1 MTAAITFGVYL
12 LLVLAMGLAL
22 EGGWLALRSFGREA
36 ATLNRRFERARPATP
51 GAPDAERKGA
61 VSRMLDARVP
71 ALQRQITTAGAAF
84 TSGQFTLGAAGLA
97 AILLLMMNIAGAP
110 LLLSS
115 LVALAAGFAGPALVL
130 SGTARR
136 RRRKF
141 LDQMPQTVELIA
153 RSLQAGHP
161 VATAMAVA
169 AEQMPAPI
177 GPEFGTVLREM
188 NYGLGRDAALRN
200 LLARFPLAE
209 LRMFA
214 ASLEMTRET
223 GGNVAE
229 VLLNLADAMRA
240 KAQLR
245 RKIDAASAEGRI
257 SFWVISGLPIVI
269 VGAILALSPSYYGQA
284 RTDPLFWPLMTVP
297 PMLWLIGAA
306 TIWRMVNFRI

>member
-1 MTAAITFGVYL
+1 MTGAMTFGVYL
-12 LLVLAMGLAL
+12 LLVLAIGLAL
-22 EGGWLALRSFGREA
+22 EGGWLALRSFGRD
-36 ATLNRRFERARPATP
+36 ATTLDRRFARARPPAP
-51 GAPDAERKGA
+51 GGSDAASKGV
-61 VSRMLDARVP
+61 VSQLLDARVP
-71 ALQRQITTAGAAF
+71 ALQRQITTAGGAF
-84 TSGQFTLGAAGLA
+84 TSGQFTIGAAVVAG
-97 AILLLMMNIAGAP
+97 ILLMLMNMASAP
-110 LLLSS
+110 ILLSS

-130 SGTARR
+130 SVTARR
-136 RRRKF
+136 RRKKF

-169 AEQMPAPI
+169 AEQMPAPT
-177 GPEFGTVLREM
+177 GPEFGTVLGEM

-200 LLARFPLAE
+200 LLVRFPLAE

-284 RTDPLFWPLMTVP
+284 RTDPLFWPLMTAP